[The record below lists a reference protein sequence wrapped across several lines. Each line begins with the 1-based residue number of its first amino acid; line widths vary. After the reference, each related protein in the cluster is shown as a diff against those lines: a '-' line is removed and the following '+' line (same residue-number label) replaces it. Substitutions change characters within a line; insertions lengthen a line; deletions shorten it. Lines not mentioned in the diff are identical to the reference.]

1 LNLVNAEGAEM
12 RRFGWVW
19 VVVLVVACAASSANA
34 AGKPTLRQVVAQHL
48 KARWVSQGANAWL
61 NPPRAAAGQRT
72 RVAGASVTIGSNV
85 DAANLSED
93 LLDGQS
99 ETAIAA
105 SASGRVMA
113 AWNDSTGFAFL
124 QGNRLQASITGVGY
138 SADGG
143 RSFTDLVG
151 LRNPN
156 PDQQW
161 SGDPTVVSIDGG
173 AHFIVGSLF
182 LPSFEAC
189 TDGKPAQLTVAVE
202 VLTPT
207 ASGVTMG
214 KPVVVSP
221 AGDVCALETSSQPPG
236 NVAFLDK
243 DFLAWDGTSRTLAVS
258 FTRFFISGNHS
269 GQGEIDLARA
279 HVPVAAGQLSSSDF
293 HTVMVWPEEPNDEN
307 EGAYPTVA
315 PGGDTYVAWE
325 RNVDTNLFNG
335 DPHVYEHLAYV
346 PADASTP
353 ARGGK
358 HNPVVVTR
366 GQVNATPA
374 GGVRSLD
381 GTLIAGY
388 NRGTG
393 NDFPRIAWNRAKDR
407 VDVVWNDGSLHPL
420 GDIWVRSYTPGLAGS
435 SVIGRANDGSD
446 FALHFLPAVSVRSNG
461 RICTSWYDR
470 SRFGPDSAHTDYVGE
485 CRAKPS
491 LAGTDFTIST
501 GATDWTNTSSLI
513 TPNFGDYTDQTS
525 VGLTTYYTWSDGR
538 LGVPQP
544 FTDER

>member
-1 LNLVNAEGAEM
+1 M
-12 RRFGWVW
+12 RRFGWVS
-19 VVVLVVACAASSANA
+19 VAAHVLVCAASSANA
-34 AGKPTLRQVVAQHL
+34 TTKPTLRQVVAQHL
-48 KARWVSQGANAWL
+48 KAKWLSQGVNAWL
-61 NPPRAAAGQRT
+61 NPPRAPSQGPNAAGR
-72 RVAGASVTIGSNV
+72 SVTIGSNV
-85 DAANLSED
+85 DAADVNED
-93 LLDGQS
+93 LLGGQS

-105 SASGRVMA
+105 SASGRVVA
-113 AWNDSTGFAFL
+113 AWNDATGFAFL
-124 QGNRLQASITGVGY
+124 QGNRLQASLTGVGY

-161 SGDPTVVSIDGG
+161 AGDPTVVSIDGG

-182 LPSFEAC
+182 LPSLEAC
-189 TDGKPAQLTVAVE
+189 SDNKPAQLTVAVE

-221 AGDVCALETSSQPPG
+221 AGNVCALFNGSNPPN
-236 NVAFLDK
+236 NVAVLDK
-243 DFLAWDGTSRTLAVS
+243 DFLAWDGTTRTLAVS

-269 GQGEIDLARA
+269 GQGEIDIARA
-279 HVPVAAGQLSSSDF
+279 HVPAAAEQLRSSDF
-293 HTVMVWPEEPNDEN
+293 RTIKVWAEEQNDEN
-307 EGAYPTVA
+307 SGAYPAIA

-325 RNVDTNLFNG
+325 RNIDTNLFNN
-335 DPHVYEHLAYV
+335 DPHIYEHLALV
-346 PADASTP
+346 PADANAPSQ
-353 ARGGK
+353 GG
-358 HNPVVVTR
+358 HNDPVVVTQ
-366 GQVNATPA
+366 GQVNATPV

-381 GTLIAGY
+381 GTVIAGY
-388 NRGTG
+388 NRGLG

-407 VDVVWNDGSLHPL
+407 VDVAWNDGSLHPL
-420 GDIWVRSYTPGLAGS
+420 GDIWVRAYTPDLGAS
-435 SVIGRANDGSD
+435 SVIGRANDASD
-446 FALHFLPAVSVRSNG
+446 FALHFLPALSVRSNG

-485 CRAKPS
+485 CRTSPRLPGA
-491 LAGTDFTIST
+491 DFTISS

-513 TPNFGDYTDQTS
+513 TPNFGDYTDQAS

>member
-1 LNLVNAEGAEM
+1 M
-12 RRFGWVW
+12 RRFIWVC
-19 VVVLVVACAASSANA
+19 VAGLVVACATSSAGA
-34 AGKPTLRQVVAQHL
+34 TATPTLRQVVAQHL
-48 KARWVSQGANAWL
+48 KAKWVSQGANAWL
-61 NPPRAAAGQRT
+61 KPPRVPSSQAR
-72 RVAGASVTIGSNV
+72 SVPRSLSIGSNV
-85 DAANLSED
+85 DAADVNED
-93 LLDGQS
+93 LFDGQS

-105 SASGRVMA
+105 SASGRVMV
-113 AWNDSTGFAFL
+113 AWNDATGFGFS
-124 QGNRLQASITGVGY
+124 QGNRLQASLTGVGY
-138 SADGG
+138 STDGG
-143 RSFTDLVG
+143 RSFADLVG

-161 SGDPTVVSIDGG
+161 SGDPAVVSIDGG

-182 LPSFEAC
+182 FPSFAAC
-189 TDGKPAQLTVAVE
+189 GDGKPAQLTVAVE

-207 ASGVTMG
+207 ANGVTMG
-214 KPVVVSP
+214 KPIVVSP
-221 AGDVCALETSSQPPG
+221 SGDICSFETSSQPPP
-236 NVAFLDK
+236 NLALLDK
-243 DFLAWDGTSRTLAVS
+243 DFLSWDPTSRTLAVS
-258 FTRFFISGNHS
+258 FSRFFLTGNHS
-269 GQGEIDLARA
+269 GEGEIDLARA
-279 HVPVAAGQLSSSDF
+279 HVPADATGLRSSNF
-293 HTVMVWPEEPNDEN
+293 HTVVVWHEEPLDEN
-307 EGAYPTVA
+307 EGAYPAVA

-325 RNVDTNLFNG
+325 RNVDSNLFDG
-335 DPHVYEHLAYV
+335 DAHVYEHLAFV
-346 PADASTP
+346 PADAGAP
-353 ARGGK
+353 ARGGNA
-358 HNPVVVTR
+358 NPVVVTK
-366 GQVNATPA
+366 GQVNATPV

-393 NDFPRIAWNRAKDR
+393 NDFPRIAWNRVKHR

-420 GDIWVRSYTPGLAGS
+420 GDIWVRSYTADLTGS

-461 RICTSWYDR
+461 HICTSWYDR

-485 CRAKPS
+485 CRATPRRP
-491 LAGTDFTIST
+491 GTDFPITT

-544 FTDER
+544 FTDQR